1 MIKRFCAYYKPNL
14 KQFIFDMCCSLVVAL
29 CDLLLPVVSRSIID
43 DYIPDKNIKMIFIWL
58 GVLVAV
64 YTVKMAGT
72 YCVQYYGHMV
82 GVKMQYQMRNEVFAH
97 MQKLPFSYFD
107 DHKTGTI
114 MSRIINDLMDVSEL
128 AHHGPE
134 NLFLAAI
141 LLIGSFILMAKVNI
155 WLTLVIFLSMPPL
168 VIFAMKKRVKLGKSF
183 TKMREQVGEVNAALE
198 NSISGIRVSKAYDN
212 ADYELTHFKEN
223 NDKFVDA
230 RRGAYKAMA
239 EFSSGSDYIIDLLN
253 VIAIVSSG
261 FCAIKGYIT
270 PGDFALFM
278 MFANVFIS
286 PIKRLIGFI
295 EQLQSGMTGFER
307 FTEILDTEPEQDA
320 EGARDLKD
328 VQGDIV
334 FENVSFDYGNGQ
346 TVLDNINLHI
356 PAGRTAAF
364 VGPSGGGKT
373 TVCNLIPRFYELK
386 SGSIK
391 IDGNDIRE
399 LKRSSL
405 RDAIGMVSQD
415 VFLFT
420 GTVYDNILYG
430 KPTATREEVVEAA
443 KRANI
448 DEFIMSLPDGYD
460 TYVGERGVKLSGG
473 QKQRISI
480 ARVFLKNPP
489 LLILDEAT
497 SALDNATE
505 LQIQDAL
512 SKLAAG
518 RTTLIVAHRLTT
530 IRSADEIIVMD
541 DTGIK
546 ERGTH
551 KQLLELNGIYADLY
565 NSQFRVD

>member
-1 MIKRFCAYYKPNL
+1 
-14 KQFIFDMCCSLVVAL
+14 MCCALVVAL
-29 CDLLLPVVSRSIID
+29 CDLFLPVVSRSIID

-58 GVLVAV
+58 GVLIGV
-64 YTVKMAGT
+64 YTIKMIGA
-72 YCVQYYGHMV
+72 YCVQYYGHIV

-114 MSRIINDLMDVSEL
+114 MSRIINDLFDVSEL

-141 LLIGSFILMAKVNI
+141 LLVVSFILMAKVNI
-155 WLTLVIFLSMPPL
+155 WLTLIIFLSMPPL
-168 VIFAMKKRVKLGKSF
+168 VVFAMFKRVKLGKSF

-198 NSISGIRVSKAYDN
+198 NSISGIRVSKAFDN
-212 ADYELTHFKEN
+212 ADYELQHFKEN

-230 RRGAYKAMA
+230 RKHAYKTMA
-239 EFSSGSDYIIDLLN
+239 EFSSGSDYIIDLLG
-253 VIAIVSSG
+253 VIALVSSG
-261 FCAIKGYIT
+261 FCAIRGYIT

-278 MFANVFIS
+278 MFANVFIT

-307 FTEILDTEPEQDA
+307 FTEILDTKPEEDK
-320 EGARDLKD
+320 EGAEELKNITGRVEFD
-328 VQGDIV
+328 
-334 FENVSFDYGNGQ
+334 NVSFDYGNGKE
-346 TVLDNINLHI
+346 VLKDINIDI
-356 PAGRTAAF
+356 PAGKTVAF

-373 TVCNLIPRFYELK
+373 TVCNLIPRFYEIK
-386 SGSIK
+386 DGSIR
-391 IDGNDIRE
+391 IDGKDIRDI
-399 LKRSSL
+399 KRSSL
-405 RDAIGMVSQD
+405 RQSIGMVSQD

-420 GTVYDNILYG
+420 GTVYENILYG
-430 KPTATREEVVEAA
+430 KPDATREEVIEAA
-443 KRANI
+443 KRADI
-448 DEFIMSLPDGYD
+448 DGFIMTLPDGYD
-460 TYVGERGVKLSGG
+460 TFVGERGVKLSGG

-505 LQIQDAL
+505 IQIQNALREL
-512 SKLAAG
+512 SKG

-530 IRSADEIIVMD
+530 IRNADEIIVMD

-551 KQLLELNGIYADLY
+551 KELLAKNGIYAELY
-565 NSQFRVD
+565 NSQFRED

>member
-1 MIKRFCAYYKPNL
+1 MF
-14 KQFIFDMCCSLVVAL
+14 CSLVVAV
-29 CDLLLPVVSRSIID
+29 CDLFLPVVSRSIID
-43 DYIPDKNIKMIFIWL
+43 DYIPDKNIRMIFIWL
-58 GVLVAV
+58 GVLVGI
-64 YTVKMAGT
+64 YTVKMVAA

-82 GVKMQYQMRNEVFAH
+82 GVRMQYQMRNEVFSH

-134 NLFLAAI
+134 NLFISGI
-141 LLIGSFILMAKVNI
+141 LLIGSFVMMARVNI
-155 WLTLVIFLSMPPL
+155 WLTLIIFASMPAL
-168 VIFAMKKRVKLGKSF
+168 IAFAMWKRVKMSKAF
-183 TKMREQVGEVNAALE
+183 AEMREQVGEVNAALE
-198 NSISGIRVSKAYDN
+198 NSISGIRVSKAFN
-212 ADYELTHFKEN
+212 NSEYELDHFRKN
-223 NDKFVDA
+223 NDKFVEA
-230 RRGAYKAMA
+230 RRLSYKAMA

-270 PGDFALFM
+270 PGEFALFM
-278 MFANVFIS
+278 LFANVFIN
-286 PIKRLIGFI
+286 PIKKLIAFI

-307 FTEILDTEPEQDA
+307 FTAILDTEPEKDA
-320 EGARDLKD
+320 DGALTLQNVEGD
-328 VQGDIV
+328 VEFD
-334 FENVSFDYGNGQ
+334 NVSFDYGNGQ
-346 TVLDNINLHI
+346 TVLDGISLHI
-356 PAGRTAAF
+356 PAGKTVAF

-373 TVCNLIPRFYELK
+373 TVCNLIPRFYEIR

-391 IDGNDIRE
+391 VDGHDIRE
-399 LKRSSL
+399 LTRSSL
-405 RDAIGMVSQD
+405 RENIGIVSQD

-420 GTVYDNILYG
+420 GTVYENILYG
-430 KPTATREEVVEAA
+430 KPTATREEVIEAA

-448 DEFIMSLPDGYD
+448 DEFITSLPDGYD

-512 SKLAAG
+512 SKLSAG

-530 IRSADEIIVMD
+530 IRGADEIIVMD
-541 DTGIK
+541 DEGIK

-551 KQLLELNGIYADLY
+551 KELLSKNGIYAGLY
-565 NSQFRVD
+565 NSQFRAD

>member
-1 MIKRFCAYYKPNL
+1 MIKRFCSYYKPNM

-43 DYIPDKNIKMIFIWL
+43 DYVPDKNVRMIFIWL
-58 GVLVAV
+58 CVLVLV
-64 YTVKMAGT
+64 YTVKMVGA
-72 YCVQYYGHMV
+72 YCVQYYGHVV
-82 GVKMQYQMRNEVFAH
+82 GVKMQYQMRNEVFSH

-155 WLTLVIFLSMPPL
+155 WLTLIIFLSMPPL
-168 VIFAMKKRVKLGKSF
+168 VVFAMFKRVKLGKSF
-183 TKMREQVGEVNAALE
+183 EKMREQVGEVNAALE
-198 NSISGIRVSKAYDN
+198 NSISGIRVSKAFNN
-212 ADYELTHFKEN
+212 AEYELEHFKEN
-223 NDKFVDA
+223 NDKFVQA
-230 RRGAYKAMA
+230 RKAAYKSMA
-239 EFSSGSDYIIDLLN
+239 EFSSGSDYIIDLLG
-253 VIAIVSSG
+253 VIALVSSG
-261 FCAIKGYIT
+261 FCAVKGYIT

-286 PIKRLIGFI
+286 PVKRLIGFI
-295 EQLQSGMTGFER
+295 EQLQSGMTGFKR
-307 FTEILDTEPEQDA
+307 FTEIMDTKPEEDKADA
-320 EGARDLKD
+320 VELTNVSGRVEFD
-328 VQGDIV
+328 
-334 FENVSFDYGNGQ
+334 NVSFDYGNGKY
-346 TVLDNINLHI
+346 VLKDINIDI
-356 PAGRTAAF
+356 PAGKTVAF

-373 TVCNLIPRFYELK
+373 TVCNLIPRFYEINE
-386 SGSIK
+386 GGIR
-391 IDGNDIRE
+391 IDGVDIRE
-399 LKRSSL
+399 MTRSSL
-405 RDAIGMVSQD
+405 RQNIGIVSQD

-420 GTVYDNILYG
+420 GTVYENILYG
-430 KPTATREEVVEAA
+430 RPDASRDEVIEAA
-443 KRANI
+443 KRADI
-448 DEFIMSLPDGYD
+448 DGFITSLPNGYD

-497 SALDNATE
+497 SALDNTTE
-505 LQIQDAL
+505 IQIQKALAEL
-512 SKLAAG
+512 SKG

-530 IRSADEIIVMD
+530 IRNADEIIVMD

-551 KQLLELNGIYADLY
+551 KELILQNGIYAELY
-565 NSQFRVD
+565 NSQFREE

>member
-1 MIKRFCAYYKPNL
+1 MIRRFCRYYKPNL
-14 KQFIFDMCCSLVVAL
+14 KQFIFDMCCSLVVAV
-29 CDLLLPVVSRSIID
+29 CDLFLPVVSRSIID
-43 DYIPDKNIKMIFIWL
+43 EYIPDKNVKMVFIWL

-64 YTVKMAGT
+64 YTVKMIGA
-72 YCVQYYGHMV
+72 YCVQYYGHVV

-97 MQKLPFSYFD
+97 LQKLPFSYFD

-141 LLIGSFILMAKVNI
+141 LLVGSFILMANVNI
-155 WLTLVIFLSMPPL
+155 WLTLIIFLSMPFL
-168 VIFAMKKRVKLGKSF
+168 IWFAMYKRLKLAKSF
-183 TKMREQVGEVNAALE
+183 AVMREQVGEVNAALE
-198 NSISGIRVSKAYDN
+198 NSISGIRVSKAFDN
-212 ADYELTHFKEN
+212 AEYELRHFREN
-223 NDKFVDA
+223 NDRFVESRKA
-230 RRGAYKAMA
+230 AYKAMA
-239 EFSSGSDYIIDLLN
+239 EFSSGSDYIIDLLG
-253 VIAIVSSG
+253 VIALVSSG

-307 FTEILDTEPEQDA
+307 FTQILDTKPEEDA
-320 EGARDLKD
+320 AGAKEITNVKGD
-328 VQGDIV
+328 VEFD
-334 FENVSFDYGNGQ
+334 NVSFDYGNGKA
-346 TVLDNINLHI
+346 VLENISIKI
-356 PAGRTAAF
+356 PAGKTVAF

-373 TVCNLIPRFYELK
+373 TVCNLIPRFYEIK
-386 SGSIK
+386 EGSIK
-391 IDGNDIRE
+391 LDGVDIRE

-405 RDAIGMVSQD
+405 RGSIGMVSQD

-420 GTVYDNILYG
+420 GTVYENILYG
-430 KPTATREEVVEAA
+430 RPDATREEVIEAA

-448 DEFIMSLPDGYD
+448 DEFINTLPDGYE
-460 TYVGERGVKLSGG
+460 TFVGERGVKLSGG

-480 ARVFLKNPP
+480 ARVFLKDPP

-505 LQIQDAL
+505 IQIQKAL
-512 SKLAAG
+512 SELSKG

-530 IRSADEIIVMD
+530 IRNADEIIVMD

-551 KQLLELNGIYADLY
+551 KELLALNGIYADLY
-565 NSQFRVD
+565 NSQFRE

>member
-1 MIKRFCAYYKPNL
+1 MIRRFCRYYKPNL
-14 KQFIFDMCCSLVVAL
+14 KQFIFDMCCSLVVAV
-29 CDLLLPVVSRSIID
+29 CDLFLPVVSRSIID
-43 DYIPDKNIKMIFIWL
+43 EYIPDKNVKMVFIWL

-64 YTVKMAGT
+64 YTVKMIGA
-72 YCVQYYGHMV
+72 YCVQYYGHVV

-97 MQKLPFSYFD
+97 LQKLPFSYFD

-141 LLIGSFILMAKVNI
+141 LLVGSFILMANVNI
-155 WLTLVIFLSMPPL
+155 RLTLVIFLSMPFL
-168 VIFAMKKRVKLGKSF
+168 IWFAMYKRLKLAKSF
-183 TKMREQVGEVNAALE
+183 AVMREQVGEVNAALE
-198 NSISGIRVSKAYDN
+198 NSISGIRVSKAFDN
-212 ADYELTHFKEN
+212 AEYELRHFREN
-223 NDKFVDA
+223 NDRFVESRKA
-230 RRGAYKAMA
+230 AYKAMA
-239 EFSSGSDYIIDLLN
+239 EFSSGSDYIIDLLG
-253 VIAIVSSG
+253 VIALVSSG

-307 FTEILDTEPEQDA
+307 FTQILDTKPEEDA
-320 EGARDLKD
+320 AGAKEITNVKGD
-328 VQGDIV
+328 VEFD
-334 FENVSFDYGNGQ
+334 NVSFDYGNGKA
-346 TVLDNINLHI
+346 VLENISIKI
-356 PAGRTAAF
+356 PAGKTVAF

-373 TVCNLIPRFYELK
+373 TVCNLIPRFYEIK
-386 SGSIK
+386 EGSIK
-391 IDGNDIRE
+391 LDGVDIRE

-405 RDAIGMVSQD
+405 RGSIGMVSQD
-415 VFLFT
+415 VVLFT
-420 GTVYDNILYG
+420 GTVYENILYG
-430 KPTATREEVVEAA
+430 RPDATREEVIEAA

-448 DEFIMSLPDGYD
+448 DEFINTLPDGYE
-460 TYVGERGVKLSGG
+460 TFVGERGVKLSGG

-480 ARVFLKNPP
+480 ARVFLKDPP

-505 LQIQDAL
+505 IQIQKAL
-512 SKLAAG
+512 SDLSKG

-530 IRSADEIIVMD
+530 IRNADEIIVMD

-551 KQLLELNGIYADLY
+551 KDLLALNGIYADLY
-565 NSQFRVD
+565 NSQFRE

>member
-1 MIKRFCAYYKPNL
+1 MIRRFCRYYKPNL
-14 KQFIFDMCCSLVVAL
+14 KQFIFDMCCSLVVAV
-29 CDLLLPVVSRSIID
+29 CDLFLPVVSRSIID
-43 DYIPDKNIKMIFIWL
+43 EYIPDKNVRMVFIWL

-64 YTVKMAGT
+64 YTVKMIGA
-72 YCVQYYGHMV
+72 YCVQYYGHVV

-97 MQKLPFSYFD
+97 LQKLPFSYFD

-141 LLIGSFILMAKVNI
+141 LLVGSFILMANVNI
-155 WLTLVIFLSMPPL
+155 WLTLVIFLSMPFL
-168 VIFAMKKRVKLGKSF
+168 IWFAMYKRLKLAKSF
-183 TKMREQVGEVNAALE
+183 AVMREQVGEVNAALE
-198 NSISGIRVSKAYDN
+198 NSISGIRVSKAFDN
-212 ADYELTHFKEN
+212 AEYELRHFREN
-223 NDKFVDA
+223 NDRFVESRKA
-230 RRGAYKAMA
+230 AYKAMA
-239 EFSSGSDYIIDLLN
+239 EFSSGSDYIIDLLG
-253 VIAIVSSG
+253 VIALVSSG

-307 FTEILDTEPEQDA
+307 FTQILDTKPEEDA
-320 EGARDLKD
+320 AGAKEITNVKGD
-328 VQGDIV
+328 VEFD
-334 FENVSFDYGNGQ
+334 NVSFDYGNGKA
-346 TVLDNINLHI
+346 VLENISIKI
-356 PAGRTAAF
+356 PAGKTVAF

-373 TVCNLIPRFYELK
+373 TVCNLIPRFYEIK
-386 SGSIK
+386 EGSIK
-391 IDGNDIRE
+391 LDGVDIRE

-405 RDAIGMVSQD
+405 RGSIGMVSQD

-430 KPTATREEVVEAA
+430 RPDATREEVIEAA

-448 DEFIMSLPDGYD
+448 DEFINTLPDGYE
-460 TYVGERGVKLSGG
+460 TFVGERGVTLSGG

-480 ARVFLKNPP
+480 ARVFLKDPP

-505 LQIQDAL
+505 IQIQKAL
-512 SKLAAG
+512 SDLSKG

-530 IRSADEIIVMD
+530 IRNADEIIVMD

-551 KQLLELNGIYADLY
+551 KDLLALNGIYADLY
-565 NSQFRVD
+565 NSQFRE

>member
-1 MIKRFCAYYKPNL
+1 MIKRFCRYYKPNL
-14 KQFIFDMCCSLVVAL
+14 KQFIFDMCCSLVVAV
-29 CDLLLPVVSRSIID
+29 CDLFLPVVSRSIID
-43 DYIPDKNIKMIFIWL
+43 EYIPDKNVRMVFIWL

-64 YTVKMAGT
+64 YTVKMIGA
-72 YCVQYYGHMV
+72 YCVQYYGHVV

-97 MQKLPFSYFD
+97 LQKLPFSYFD

-141 LLIGSFILMAKVNI
+141 LLVGSFILMANVNI
-155 WLTLVIFLSMPPL
+155 WLTLVIFLSMPFL
-168 VIFAMKKRVKLGKSF
+168 IWFAMYKRLKLAKSF
-183 TKMREQVGEVNAALE
+183 AVMREQVGEVNAALE
-198 NSISGIRVSKAYDN
+198 NSISGIRVSKAFDN
-212 ADYELTHFKEN
+212 AEYELRHFREN
-223 NDKFVDA
+223 NDRFVESRKA
-230 RRGAYKAMA
+230 AYKAMA
-239 EFSSGSDYIIDLLN
+239 EFSSGSDYIIDLLG
-253 VIAIVSSG
+253 VIALVSSG

-307 FTEILDTEPEQDA
+307 FTQILDTKPEEDA
-320 EGARDLKD
+320 AGAKEITNVKGD
-328 VQGDIV
+328 VEFD
-334 FENVSFDYGNGQ
+334 NVSFDYGNGKA
-346 TVLDNINLHI
+346 VLENISIKI
-356 PAGRTAAF
+356 PAGKTVAF

-373 TVCNLIPRFYELK
+373 TVCNLIPRFYEIK
-386 SGSIK
+386 EGSIK
-391 IDGNDIRE
+391 LDGVDIRE

-405 RDAIGMVSQD
+405 RSSIGMVSQD

-430 KPTATREEVVEAA
+430 RPDATREEVIEAA

-448 DEFIMSLPDGYD
+448 DEFINTLPDGYE
-460 TYVGERGVKLSGG
+460 TFVGERGVKLSGG

-480 ARVFLKNPP
+480 ARVFLKDPP

-505 LQIQDAL
+505 IQIQKAL
-512 SKLAAG
+512 SDLSKG

-530 IRSADEIIVMD
+530 IRNADEIIVMD

-551 KQLLELNGIYADLY
+551 KDLLALNGIYADLY
-565 NSQFRVD
+565 NSQFRE

>member
-1 MIKRFCAYYKPNL
+1 MIKRFCRYYKPNL
-14 KQFIFDMCCSLVVAL
+14 KQFIFDMCCSLVVAV
-29 CDLLLPVVSRSIID
+29 CDLFLPVVSRSIID
-43 DYIPDKNIKMIFIWL
+43 EYIPDKNVKMVFIWL

-64 YTVKMAGT
+64 YTVKMIGA
-72 YCVQYYGHMV
+72 YCVQYYGHVV

-97 MQKLPFSYFD
+97 LQKLPFSYFD

-141 LLIGSFILMAKVNI
+141 LLVGSFILMANVNI
-155 WLTLVIFLSMPPL
+155 WLTLIIFLSMPFL
-168 VIFAMKKRVKLGKSF
+168 IWFAMYKRLKLAKSF
-183 TKMREQVGEVNAALE
+183 AVMREQVGEVNAALE
-198 NSISGIRVSKAYDN
+198 NSISGIRVSKAFDN
-212 ADYELTHFKEN
+212 AEYELRHFREN
-223 NDKFVDA
+223 NDRFVESRKA
-230 RRGAYKAMA
+230 AYKAMA
-239 EFSSGSDYIIDLLN
+239 EFSSGSDYIIDLLG
-253 VIAIVSSG
+253 VIALVSSG

-307 FTEILDTEPEQDA
+307 FTQILDTKPEEDA
-320 EGARDLKD
+320 AGAKEITNVKGD
-328 VQGDIV
+328 VEFD
-334 FENVSFDYGNGQ
+334 NVSFDYGNGKA
-346 TVLDNINLHI
+346 VLENISIKI
-356 PAGRTAAF
+356 PAGKTVAF

-373 TVCNLIPRFYELK
+373 TVCNLIPRFYEIK
-386 SGSIK
+386 EGSIK
-391 IDGNDIRE
+391 LDGVDIRE

-405 RDAIGMVSQD
+405 RGSIGMVSQD

-420 GTVYDNILYG
+420 GTVYENILYG
-430 KPTATREEVVEAA
+430 RPDATREEVIEAA

-448 DEFIMSLPDGYD
+448 DEFINTLPDGYE
-460 TYVGERGVKLSGG
+460 TFVGERGVKLSGG

-480 ARVFLKNPP
+480 ARVFLKDPP

-505 LQIQDAL
+505 IQIQKAL
-512 SKLAAG
+512 SELSKG

-530 IRSADEIIVMD
+530 IRNADEIIVMD

-551 KQLLELNGIYADLY
+551 KELLALNGIYADLY
-565 NSQFRVD
+565 NSQFRE

>member
-1 MIKRFCAYYKPNL
+1 
-14 KQFIFDMCCSLVVAL
+14 MCCALVVAL
-29 CDLLLPVVSRSIID
+29 CDLLLPVVSRNIID
-43 DYIPDKNIKMIFIWL
+43 EYIPDKNIKIVFIWL
-58 GVLVAV
+58 GVLIAV
-64 YTVKMAGT
+64 YTVKMIGA
-72 YCVQYYGHMV
+72 YCVQYYGHIV

-114 MSRIINDLMDVSEL
+114 MSRIINDLMEVSEL

-141 LLIGSFILMAKVNI
+141 LLVGSFILMAKVNI
-155 WLTLVIFLSMPPL
+155 WLTLVIFLSMPGL
-168 VIFAMKKRVKLGKSF
+168 VFFAMKKRVKLGKSF
-183 TKMREQVGEVNAALE
+183 AKMREQVGEVNAALE
-198 NSISGIRVSKAYDN
+198 NSISGIRVSKAFDN
-212 ADYELTHFKEN
+212 AEYELKHFKEN

-230 RRGAYKAMA
+230 RKSAYKAMA
-239 EFSSGSDYIIDLLN
+239 EFSSGSDYIIDLLS
-253 VIAIVSSG
+253 VIALVSSG
-261 FCAIKGYIT
+261 YCAVRNYIT

-307 FTEILDTEPEQDA
+307 FVEILDTKPEEDK
-320 EGARDLKD
+320 EGAAELKD
-328 VQGDIV
+328 VSGRVEFD
-334 FENVSFDYGNGQ
+334 NVSFDYGNGKD
-346 TVLDNINLHI
+346 VLKNMDLVI
-356 PAGRTAAF
+356 PAGRTVAF

-373 TVCNLIPRFYELK
+373 TICNLIPRFYEITE
-386 SGSIK
+386 GSIR
-391 IDGNDIRE
+391 IDGVDIRDIT
-399 LKRSSL
+399 RSSL
-405 RDAIGMVSQD
+405 RQNIGMVSQD

-430 KPTATREEVVEAA
+430 RPDATREEVIEAA
-443 KRANI
+443 KRADI
-448 DEFIMSLPDGYD
+448 DEFITSLPDGYD

-505 LQIQDAL
+505 IQIQKAL
-512 SKLAAG
+512 TELARG
-518 RTTLIVAHRLTT
+518 RTAIIVAHRLTT
-530 IRSADEIIVMD
+530 IRHADEIIVMD
-541 DTGIK
+541 EHGIK

-551 KQLLELNGIYADLY
+551 KELLAQNGIYAGLY
-565 NSQFRVD
+565 NSQFRDD

>member
-1 MIKRFCAYYKPNL
+1 MIKRFCRYYKPNL
-14 KQFIFDMCCSLVVAL
+14 KTFIFDMFCSLLVAV
-29 CDLLLPVVSRSIID
+29 CDLFLPVVSRSIID
-43 DYIPDKNIKMIFIWL
+43 DYIPAANIKAVFIWL

-64 YTVKMAGT
+64 YTIKMISA

-82 GVKMQYQMRNEVFAH
+82 GVRMQYQMRNEVFAH

-141 LLIGSFILMAKVNI
+141 LLIGSFILMAGVNI
-155 WLTLVIFLSMPPL
+155 WLTLIIFLSMPPL
-168 VIFAMKKRVKLGKSF
+168 VIFAMFKRVKLAKSF
-183 TKMREQVGEVNAALE
+183 TKMREQVGEINASLE
-198 NSISGIRVSKAYDN
+198 NSISGIRVSKAFDN
-212 ADYELTHFKEN
+212 AGYELDHFKEN

-307 FTEILDTEPEQDA
+307 FTQILDTEPEKDA
-320 EGARDLKD
+320 EGAKELKD
-328 VQGDIV
+328 VHGDIV
-334 FENVSFDYGNGQ
+334 FENVSFDYGNDK
-346 TVLDNINLHI
+346 TVLSNIDLHI
-356 PAGRTAAF
+356 PAGKTAAF

-373 TVCNLIPRFYELK
+373 TICNLIPRFYDIKE
-386 SGSIK
+386 GSIK
-391 IDGNDIRE
+391 LDGYDIRQ
-399 LKRSSL
+399 LTRSSL
-405 RDAIGMVSQD
+405 RNSIGMVSQD

-430 KPTATREEVVEAA
+430 KPTATREEVIEAA

-448 DEFIMSLPDGYD
+448 DEFIMSLPDGYE

-512 SKLAAG
+512 AKLAAG
-518 RTTLIVAHRLTT
+518 RTTIIVAHRLTT
-530 IRSADEIIVMD
+530 IRNADEIIVMD

-551 KQLLELNGIYADLY
+551 KELLSQNGIYAELY
-565 NSQFRVD
+565 NSQFRAE

>member
-1 MIKRFCAYYKPNL
+1 M
-14 KQFIFDMCCSLVVAL
+14 KQFIFDMCCALVVAL
-29 CDLLLPVVSRSIID
+29 CDLFLPVVSKSIID
-43 DYIPDKNIKMIFIWL
+43 NYIPDKNIKMIFIWL

-64 YTVKMAGT
+64 YTVKMIGA
-72 YCVQYYGHMV
+72 YCVQYYGHIV

-114 MSRIINDLMDVSEL
+114 MSRIINDLFDVSEL

-134 NLFLAAI
+134 NLFLATI
-141 LLIGSFILMAKVNI
+141 LLIVSFILMARVNI
-155 WLTLVIFLSMPPL
+155 WLTLIIFLSMPPL
-168 VIFAMKKRVKLGKSF
+168 VIFAMLKRVKLAKSF
-183 TKMREQVGEVNAALE
+183 TKMREEVGEVNAALE
-198 NSISGIRVSKAYDN
+198 NSISGIRVSKAFDN
-212 ADYELTHFKEN
+212 ADYELEHFRTN
-223 NDKFVDA
+223 NDKFVAA
-230 RRGAYKAMA
+230 RKTAYKTMA
-239 EFSSGSDYIIDLLN
+239 EFSSGSDYIIDLLS
-253 VIAIVSSG
+253 VIALVSSG
-261 FCAIKGYIT
+261 YCAIKNYIT

-307 FTEILDTEPEQDA
+307 FAEILDTKPEEDGEDA
-320 EGARDLKD
+320 EELSNVSGRVEFD
-328 VQGDIV
+328 
-334 FENVSFDYGNGQ
+334 NVSFDYGNGKD
-346 TVLDNINLHI
+346 VLSGLNIDI
-356 PAGRTAAF
+356 PAGKTVAF

-373 TVCNLIPRFYELK
+373 TVCNLIPRFYEIK
-386 SGSIK
+386 EGSIR
-391 IDGNDIRE
+391 IDGKDIRK

-405 RDAIGMVSQD
+405 RQSIGMVSQD

-420 GTVYDNILYG
+420 GTVYENILYG
-430 KPTATREEVVEAA
+430 KPDASREEVIEAA
-443 KRANI
+443 KRADI
-448 DEFIMSLPDGYD
+448 DEFITSLPDGYD
-460 TYVGERGVKLSGG
+460 TFVGERGVKLSGG

-505 LQIQDAL
+505 IQIQNALREL
-512 SKLAAG
+512 SKG

-530 IRSADEIIVMD
+530 IRNADEIIVMD

-551 KQLLELNGIYADLY
+551 KELLEQNGIYAGLY
-565 NSQFRVD
+565 NSQFRED

>member
-1 MIKRFCAYYKPNL
+1 MIKRFCSYYKPNL
-14 KQFIFDMCCSLVVAL
+14 KMFIFDMFCALAVAV
-29 CDLLLPVVSRSIID
+29 CDLFLPVVSRSIID
-43 DYIPDKNIKMIFIWL
+43 DYIPDKNLKSIFIWL
-58 GVLVAV
+58 GVLIAI
-64 YTVKMAGT
+64 YTVKMIGA

-107 DHKTGTI
+107 DNKTGTI

-134 NLFLAAI
+134 NLFLATI
-141 LLIGSFILMAKVNI
+141 LLIGSFILMAQVNI
-155 WLTLVIFLSMPPL
+155 WLTLIIFLSMPPL
-168 VIFAMKKRVKLGKSF
+168 VVFAMFKRVKLGKSF

-212 ADYELTHFKEN
+212 ADYELQHFKEN
-223 NDKFVDA
+223 NDRFVDA

-239 EFSSGSDYIIDLLN
+239 EFSSGSDYIIDLLS
-253 VIAIVSSG
+253 VIALISSG
-261 FCAIKGYIT
+261 YFAIRGYIS

-278 MFANVFIS
+278 MFSNVFIS

-295 EQLQSGMTGFER
+295 EQLQSGITGFER
-307 FTEILDTEPEQDA
+307 FTHILDTEPERDRK
-320 EGARDLKD
+320 GAIELKD
-328 VQGDIV
+328 VKGELE
-334 FENVSFDYGNGQ
+334 FSNVSFDYGNGQ
-346 TVLDNINLHI
+346 TVLHDISLKI
-356 PAGRTAAF
+356 PAGKTVAF

-373 TVCNLIPRFYELK
+373 TVCNLIPRFYEIK
-386 SGSIK
+386 EGSIK
-391 IDGNDIRE
+391 LDGHDIRD
-399 LKRSSL
+399 LTRSSL
-405 RDAIGMVSQD
+405 RNSIGMVSQD

-420 GTVYDNILYG
+420 GTVYENILYG
-430 KPTATREEVVEAA
+430 RPDATREEVVEAA

-448 DEFIMSLPDGYD
+448 DEFISGLPNGYD

-530 IRSADEIIVMD
+530 IRGADEIIVMD

-551 KQLLELNGIYADLY
+551 KQLLELNGIYANLY
-565 NSQFRVD
+565 NSQFRAD

>member
-1 MIKRFCAYYKPNL
+1 MF
-14 KQFIFDMCCSLVVAL
+14 CSLVVAV
-29 CDLLLPVVSRSIID
+29 CDLFLPVVSRSIID
-43 DYIPDKNIKMIFIWL
+43 DYIPDKNIRMIFIWL
-58 GVLVAV
+58 GALVGI
-64 YTVKMAGT
+64 YTVKMVAA

-82 GVKMQYQMRNEVFAH
+82 GVRMQYQMRNEVFSH

-134 NLFLAAI
+134 NLFISGI
-141 LLIGSFILMAKVNI
+141 LLIGSFIMMARVNI
-155 WLTLVIFLSMPPL
+155 WLTLIIFASMPAL
-168 VIFAMKKRVKLGKSF
+168 IAFAMWKRVKMSKAF
-183 TKMREQVGEVNAALE
+183 AEMREQVGEVNATLE
-198 NSISGIRVSKAYDN
+198 NSISGIRVSKAFN
-212 ADYELTHFKEN
+212 NSEYELDHFRKN
-223 NDKFVDA
+223 NDKFVEA
-230 RRGAYKAMA
+230 RRLSYKAMA

-270 PGDFALFM
+270 PGEFALFM
-278 MFANVFIS
+278 LFANVFIN
-286 PIKRLIGFI
+286 PIKKLIAFI

-307 FTEILDTEPEQDA
+307 FTAILDTEPEKDA
-320 EGARDLKD
+320 EGALTLQNVKGD
-328 VQGDIV
+328 VEFDD
-334 FENVSFDYGNGQ
+334 VSFDYGNGQ
-346 TVLDNINLHI
+346 TVLDGISLHI
-356 PAGRTAAF
+356 PAGKTVAF

-373 TVCNLIPRFYELK
+373 TVCNLIPRFYEIR

-391 IDGNDIRE
+391 VDGHDIRE
-399 LKRSSL
+399 LTRSSL
-405 RDAIGMVSQD
+405 RENIGMVSQD

-420 GTVYDNILYG
+420 GTVYENILYG
-430 KPTATREEVVEAA
+430 KPTATREEVIEAA

-448 DEFIMSLPDGYD
+448 DEFITSLPDGYD

-512 SKLAAG
+512 SKLSAG

-530 IRSADEIIVMD
+530 IRGADEIIVMD
-541 DTGIK
+541 DEGIK

-551 KQLLELNGIYADLY
+551 KELLSKNGIYAGLY
-565 NSQFRVD
+565 NSQFRAD

>member
-1 MIKRFCAYYKPNL
+1 MIKRFCRYYKPNL
-14 KQFIFDMCCSLVVAL
+14 KQFIFDMCCSLVVAV
-29 CDLLLPVVSRSIID
+29 CDLFLPVVSRSIID
-43 DYIPDKNIKMIFIWL
+43 EYIPDKNVRMVFIWL

-64 YTVKMAGT
+64 YTVKMIGA
-72 YCVQYYGHMV
+72 YCVQYYGHVV

-97 MQKLPFSYFD
+97 LQKLPFSYFD

-141 LLIGSFILMAKVNI
+141 LLVGSFILMANVNI
-155 WLTLVIFLSMPPL
+155 WLTLVIFLSMPFL
-168 VIFAMKKRVKLGKSF
+168 IWFAMYKRLKLAKSF
-183 TKMREQVGEVNAALE
+183 AVMREQVGEVNAALE
-198 NSISGIRVSKAYDN
+198 NSISGIRVSKAFDN
-212 ADYELTHFKEN
+212 AEYELRHFREN
-223 NDKFVDA
+223 NDRFVESRKA
-230 RRGAYKAMA
+230 AYKAMA
-239 EFSSGSDYIIDLLN
+239 EFSSGSDYIIDLLS
-253 VIAIVSSG
+253 VIALVSSG

-307 FTEILDTEPEQDA
+307 FTQILDTKPEEDA
-320 EGARDLKD
+320 AGAKEITNVKGD
-328 VQGDIV
+328 VEFD
-334 FENVSFDYGNGQ
+334 NVSFDYGNGKA
-346 TVLDNINLHI
+346 VLENISIKI
-356 PAGRTAAF
+356 PAGKTVAF

-373 TVCNLIPRFYELK
+373 TVCNLIPRFYEIK
-386 SGSIK
+386 EGSIK
-391 IDGNDIRE
+391 LDGVDIRE

-405 RDAIGMVSQD
+405 RGSIGMVSQD

-430 KPTATREEVVEAA
+430 RPDATREEVIEAA

-448 DEFIMSLPDGYD
+448 DEFINTLPDGYE
-460 TYVGERGVKLSGG
+460 TFVGERGVKLSGG

-480 ARVFLKNPP
+480 ARVFLKDPP

-505 LQIQDAL
+505 IQIQKAL
-512 SKLAAG
+512 SDLSKG

-530 IRSADEIIVMD
+530 IRNADEIIVMD

-551 KQLLELNGIYADLY
+551 KDLLALNGIYADLY
-565 NSQFRVD
+565 NSQFRE

>member
-1 MIKRFCAYYKPNL
+1 MF
-14 KQFIFDMCCSLVVAL
+14 CSLVVAV
-29 CDLLLPVVSRSIID
+29 CDLFLPVVSRSIID
-43 DYIPDKNIKMIFIWL
+43 DYIPDKNIRMIFIWL
-58 GVLVAV
+58 GVLVGI
-64 YTVKMAGT
+64 YTVKMVAA

-82 GVKMQYQMRNEVFAH
+82 GVRMQYQMRNEVFSH

-134 NLFLAAI
+134 NLFISGI
-141 LLIGSFILMAKVNI
+141 LLIGSFVMMARVNI
-155 WLTLVIFLSMPPL
+155 WLTLIIFASMPAL
-168 VIFAMKKRVKLGKSF
+168 IAFAMWKRVKMSKAF
-183 TKMREQVGEVNAALE
+183 AEMREQVGEVNATLE
-198 NSISGIRVSKAYDN
+198 NSISGIRVSKAFN
-212 ADYELTHFKEN
+212 NSEYELDHFRKN
-223 NDKFVDA
+223 NDKFVEA
-230 RRGAYKAMA
+230 RRLSYKAMA

-270 PGDFALFM
+270 PGEFALFM
-278 MFANVFIS
+278 LFANVFIN
-286 PIKRLIGFI
+286 PIKKLIAFI

-307 FTEILDTEPEQDA
+307 FTAILDTEPEKDADGALTLQNA
-320 EGARDLKD
+320 EGD
-328 VQGDIV
+328 VEFD
-334 FENVSFDYGNGQ
+334 NVSFDYGNGQ
-346 TVLDNINLHI
+346 TVLDGISLHI
-356 PAGRTAAF
+356 PAGKTVAF

-373 TVCNLIPRFYELK
+373 TVCNLIPRFYEIR

-391 IDGNDIRE
+391 VDGHDIRE
-399 LKRSSL
+399 LTRSSL
-405 RDAIGMVSQD
+405 RENIGMVSQD

-420 GTVYDNILYG
+420 GTVYENILYG
-430 KPTATREEVVEAA
+430 KPTATREEVIEAA

-448 DEFIMSLPDGYD
+448 DEFITSLPDGYD

-512 SKLAAG
+512 SKLSAG

-530 IRSADEIIVMD
+530 IRGADEIIVMD
-541 DTGIK
+541 DEGIK

-551 KQLLELNGIYADLY
+551 KELLSKNGIYAGLY
-565 NSQFRVD
+565 NSQFRAD

>member
-1 MIKRFCAYYKPNL
+1 MF
-14 KQFIFDMCCSLVVAL
+14 CSLVVAV
-29 CDLLLPVVSRSIID
+29 CDLFLPVVSRSIID
-43 DYIPDKNIKMIFIWL
+43 DYIPDKNIRMIFIWL
-58 GVLVAV
+58 GALVGI
-64 YTVKMAGT
+64 YTVKMVAA

-82 GVKMQYQMRNEVFAH
+82 GVRMQYQMRNEVFSH

-134 NLFLAAI
+134 NLFISGI
-141 LLIGSFILMAKVNI
+141 LLIGSFIMMARVNI
-155 WLTLVIFLSMPPL
+155 WLTLIIFASMPAL
-168 VIFAMKKRVKLGKSF
+168 IAFAMWKRVKMSKAF
-183 TKMREQVGEVNAALE
+183 AEMREQVGEVNATLE
-198 NSISGIRVSKAYDN
+198 NSISGIRVSKAFN
-212 ADYELTHFKEN
+212 NSEYELDHFRKN
-223 NDKFVDA
+223 NDKFVEA
-230 RRGAYKAMA
+230 RRLSYKAMA

-270 PGDFALFM
+270 PGEFALFM
-278 MFANVFIS
+278 LFANVFIN
-286 PIKRLIGFI
+286 PIKKLIAFI

-307 FTEILDTEPEQDA
+307 FTAILDTEPEKDA
-320 EGARDLKD
+320 DGALTLQNVKGD
-328 VQGDIV
+328 VEFD
-334 FENVSFDYGNGQ
+334 NVSFDYGNGQ
-346 TVLDNINLHI
+346 TVLDGISLHI
-356 PAGRTAAF
+356 PAGKTVAF

-373 TVCNLIPRFYELK
+373 TVCNLIPRFYEIR

-391 IDGNDIRE
+391 VDGHDIRE
-399 LKRSSL
+399 LTRSSL
-405 RDAIGMVSQD
+405 RENIGMVSQD

-420 GTVYDNILYG
+420 GTVYENILYG
-430 KPTATREEVVEAA
+430 KPTATREEVIEAA

-448 DEFIMSLPDGYD
+448 DEFITSLPDGYD

-512 SKLAAG
+512 SKLSAG

-530 IRSADEIIVMD
+530 IRGADEIIVMD
-541 DTGIK
+541 DEGIK

-551 KQLLELNGIYADLY
+551 KELLSKNGIYADLY
-565 NSQFRVD
+565 NSQFRAD

>member
-1 MIKRFCAYYKPNL
+1 MIKRFCSYYKPNL
-14 KQFIFDMCCSLVVAL
+14 KQFIFDMCCALVVAL
-29 CDLLLPVVSRSIID
+29 CDLFLPVVSRSIID

-64 YTVKMAGT
+64 YTVKMIGA
-72 YCVQYYGHMV
+72 YCVQYYGHIV

-114 MSRIINDLMDVSEL
+114 MSRIINDLFDVSEL

-141 LLIGSFILMAKVNI
+141 LLIVSFILMARVNI
-155 WLTLVIFLSMPPL
+155 WLTLIIFLSMPPL
-168 VIFAMKKRVKLGKSF
+168 IVFAMLKRVKLGKSF
-183 TKMREQVGEVNAALE
+183 KKMREGVGEVNAALE
-198 NSISGIRVSKAYDN
+198 NSISGIRVSKAFDN
-212 ADYELTHFKEN
+212 ANYELEHFREN
-223 NDKFVDA
+223 NDRFVAA
-230 RRGAYKAMA
+230 RKTAYKTMA
-239 EFSSGSDYIIDLLN
+239 EFSSGSDYIIDHLS
-253 VIAIVSSG
+253 VIALVSSG
-261 FCAIKGYIT
+261 YCAIRNYIT

-278 MFANVFIS
+278 MFANVFIT

-307 FTEILDTEPEQDA
+307 FAEILDTKPEEDSEDA
-320 EGARDLKD
+320 IELTD
-328 VQGDIV
+328 VSGRVEFD
-334 FENVSFDYGNGQ
+334 NVSFDYGNGK
-346 TVLDNINLHI
+346 TVLKDMNIDI
-356 PAGRTAAF
+356 PAGKTVAF

-373 TVCNLIPRFYELK
+373 TVCNLIPRFYELNG
-386 SGSIK
+386 GSIR
-391 IDGNDIRE
+391 IDGIDIRKI
-399 LKRSSL
+399 KRSSL
-405 RDAIGMVSQD
+405 RQRIGMVSQD

-420 GTVYDNILYG
+420 GTVYENILYG
-430 KPTATREEVVEAA
+430 KPDASREEVIEAA
-443 KRANI
+443 KRADI
-448 DEFIMSLPDGYD
+448 DEFITSLPDGYD
-460 TYVGERGVKLSGG
+460 TFVGERGVKLSGG

-505 LQIQDAL
+505 IQIQNALREL
-512 SKLAAG
+512 SKG

-530 IRSADEIIVMD
+530 IRNADEIIVMD

-551 KQLLELNGIYADLY
+551 KELLAQNGIYAGLY
-565 NSQFRVD
+565 NSQFRED

>member
-1 MIKRFCAYYKPNL
+1 MF
-14 KQFIFDMCCSLVVAL
+14 CSLVVAV
-29 CDLLLPVVSRSIID
+29 CDLFLPVVSRSIID
-43 DYIPDKNIKMIFIWL
+43 DYIPDKNIRMIFIWL
-58 GVLVAV
+58 GVLVGI
-64 YTVKMAGT
+64 YTVKMVAA

-82 GVKMQYQMRNEVFAH
+82 GVRMQYQMRNEVFSH

-134 NLFLAAI
+134 NLFISGI
-141 LLIGSFILMAKVNI
+141 LLIGSFVMMARVNI
-155 WLTLVIFLSMPPL
+155 WLTLIIFASMPAL
-168 VIFAMKKRVKLGKSF
+168 IAFAMWKRVKMSKAF
-183 TKMREQVGEVNAALE
+183 AEMREQVGEVNATLE
-198 NSISGIRVSKAYDN
+198 NSISGIRVSKAFN
-212 ADYELTHFKEN
+212 NSEYELDHFRKN
-223 NDKFVDA
+223 NDKFVEA
-230 RRGAYKAMA
+230 RRLSYKAMA

-270 PGDFALFM
+270 PGEFALFM
-278 MFANVFIS
+278 LFANVFIN
-286 PIKRLIGFI
+286 PIKKLIAFI

-307 FTEILDTEPEQDA
+307 FTAILDTEPEKDA
-320 EGARDLKD
+320 EGALTLQNVEGD
-328 VQGDIV
+328 VEFD
-334 FENVSFDYGNGQ
+334 NVSFDYGNGQ
-346 TVLDNINLHI
+346 TVLDGISLHI
-356 PAGRTAAF
+356 PAGKTVAF

-373 TVCNLIPRFYELK
+373 TVCNLIPRFYEIR

-391 IDGNDIRE
+391 VDGHDIRE
-399 LKRSSL
+399 LTRSSL
-405 RDAIGMVSQD
+405 RENIGMVSQD

-420 GTVYDNILYG
+420 GTVYENILYG
-430 KPTATREEVVEAA
+430 KPTATREEVIEAA

-448 DEFIMSLPDGYD
+448 DEFITSLPDGYD

-512 SKLAAG
+512 SKLSAG

-530 IRSADEIIVMD
+530 IRGADEIIVMD
-541 DTGIK
+541 DEGIK

-551 KQLLELNGIYADLY
+551 KELLSKNGIYAGLY
-565 NSQFRVD
+565 NSQFRAD

>member
-1 MIKRFCAYYKPNL
+1 MF
-14 KQFIFDMCCSLVVAL
+14 CSLVVAV
-29 CDLLLPVVSRSIID
+29 CDLFLPVVSRSIID
-43 DYIPDKNIKMIFIWL
+43 DYIPDKNIRMIFIWL
-58 GVLVAV
+58 GVLVGI
-64 YTVKMAGT
+64 YTVKMVAA

-82 GVKMQYQMRNEVFAH
+82 GVRMQYQMRNEVFSH

-134 NLFLAAI
+134 NLFISGI
-141 LLIGSFILMAKVNI
+141 LLIGSFIMMARVNI
-155 WLTLVIFLSMPPL
+155 WLTLIIFASMPAL
-168 VIFAMKKRVKLGKSF
+168 IAFAMWKRVKMSKAF
-183 TKMREQVGEVNAALE
+183 AEMREQVGEVNATLE
-198 NSISGIRVSKAYDN
+198 NSISGIRVSKAFN
-212 ADYELTHFKEN
+212 NSAYELDHFRKN
-223 NDKFVDA
+223 NDKFVEA
-230 RRGAYKAMA
+230 RRLSYKAMA

-270 PGDFALFM
+270 PGEFALFM
-278 MFANVFIS
+278 LFANVFIN
-286 PIKRLIGFI
+286 PIKKLIAFI

-307 FTEILDTEPEQDA
+307 FTAILDTEPEKDA
-320 EGARDLKD
+320 DGALTLQNVKGD
-328 VQGDIV
+328 VEFD
-334 FENVSFDYGNGQ
+334 NVNFDYGNGQ
-346 TVLDNINLHI
+346 TVLDGISLHI
-356 PAGRTAAF
+356 PAGKTVAF

-373 TVCNLIPRFYELK
+373 TVCNLIPRFYEIR

-391 IDGNDIRE
+391 VDGHDIRE
-399 LKRSSL
+399 LTRSSL
-405 RDAIGMVSQD
+405 RENIGMVSQD

-420 GTVYDNILYG
+420 GTVYENILYG
-430 KPTATREEVVEAA
+430 KPTATREEVIEAA

-448 DEFIMSLPDGYD
+448 DEFITSLPDGYD

-512 SKLAAG
+512 SKLSAG

-530 IRSADEIIVMD
+530 IRGADEIIVMD
-541 DTGIK
+541 DEGIK

-551 KQLLELNGIYADLY
+551 KELLSKNGIYADLY
-565 NSQFRVD
+565 NSQFRAD

>member
-1 MIKRFCAYYKPNL
+1 MIKRFCSYYKPNL
-14 KQFIFDMCCSLVVAL
+14 KQFIFDMCCALVVAL
-29 CDLLLPVVSRSIID
+29 CDLFLPVVSRSIID

-64 YTVKMAGT
+64 YTIKMIGA
-72 YCVQYYGHMV
+72 YCVQYYGHIV

-114 MSRIINDLMDVSEL
+114 MSRIINDLFDVSEL

-141 LLIGSFILMAKVNI
+141 LLIVSFILMARVNI
-155 WLTLVIFLSMPPL
+155 WLTLIIFLSMPPL
-168 VIFAMKKRVKLGKSF
+168 IVFAMLKRVKLSKSF
-183 TKMREQVGEVNAALE
+183 KKMREEVGEVNAALE
-198 NSISGIRVSKAYDN
+198 NSISGIRVSKAFDN
-212 ADYELTHFKEN
+212 ADYELEHFREN
-223 NDKFVDA
+223 NDRFVAA
-230 RRGAYKAMA
+230 RKTAYKTMA
-239 EFSSGSDYIIDLLN
+239 EFSSGSDYIIDLLS
-253 VIAIVSSG
+253 VIALVSSG
-261 FCAIKGYIT
+261 YCAIRNYIT

-278 MFANVFIS
+278 MFANVFIT

-307 FTEILDTEPEQDA
+307 FAEILDTKPEEDSEDA
-320 EGARDLKD
+320 IELTD
-328 VQGDIV
+328 VSGRVEFD
-334 FENVSFDYGNGQ
+334 NVSFDYGNGK
-346 TVLDNINLHI
+346 TVLKDMNIDI
-356 PAGRTAAF
+356 PAGKTVAF

-373 TVCNLIPRFYELK
+373 TVCNLIPRFYELNG
-386 SGSIK
+386 GSIR
-391 IDGNDIRE
+391 IDGIDIRKI
-399 LKRSSL
+399 KRSSL
-405 RDAIGMVSQD
+405 RQRIGMVSQD

-420 GTVYDNILYG
+420 GTVYENILYG
-430 KPTATREEVVEAA
+430 KPDASREEVIEAA
-443 KRANI
+443 KRADI
-448 DEFIMSLPDGYD
+448 DEFITSLPDGYD
-460 TYVGERGVKLSGG
+460 TFVGERGVKLSGG

-505 LQIQDAL
+505 IQIQNALREL
-512 SKLAAG
+512 SKG

-530 IRSADEIIVMD
+530 IRNADEIIVMD

-551 KQLLELNGIYADLY
+551 KELLAQNGIYAGLY
-565 NSQFRVD
+565 NSQFRED

>member
-1 MIKRFCAYYKPNL
+1 M
-14 KQFIFDMCCSLVVAL
+14 KQFIFDMCCALVVAL
-29 CDLLLPVVSRSIID
+29 CDLFLPVVSRSIID

-64 YTVKMAGT
+64 YTVKMIGA
-72 YCVQYYGHMV
+72 YCVQYYGHIV

-114 MSRIINDLMDVSEL
+114 MSRIINDLFDVSEL

-141 LLIGSFILMAKVNI
+141 LLVVSFILMAKVNI
-155 WLTLVIFLSMPPL
+155 WLTLVIFLSMPGL
-168 VIFAMKKRVKLGKSF
+168 VFFAMKKRVKLGKSF
-183 TKMREQVGEVNAALE
+183 TKMREEVGEVNAALE
-198 NSISGIRVSKAYDN
+198 NSISGIRVSKAFNN
-212 ADYELTHFKEN
+212 ADYELRHFKEN
-223 NDKFVDA
+223 NDRFVDA
-230 RRGAYKAMA
+230 RKYAYKAMA
-239 EFSSGSDYIIDLLN
+239 EFSSGSDYIIDLLS
-253 VIAIVSSG
+253 VIALVSSG
-261 FCAIKGYIT
+261 FCAIRGYIT

-307 FTEILDTEPEQDA
+307 FTKILDTKPEEEK
-320 EGARDLKD
+320 EGAEELKD
-328 VQGDIV
+328 VCGRVEFD
-334 FENVSFDYGNGQ
+334 NVSFDYGNGKE
-346 TVLDNINLHI
+346 VLKDINIDI
-356 PAGRTAAF
+356 PAGRTVAF

-373 TVCNLIPRFYELK
+373 TVCNLIPRFYEIK
-386 SGSIK
+386 EGSIR
-391 IDGNDIRE
+391 IDGKDIRD
-399 LKRSSL
+399 LTRSSL
-405 RDAIGMVSQD
+405 RQNIGIVSQD

-420 GTVYDNILYG
+420 GTVYENILYG
-430 KPTATREEVVEAA
+430 RPDATREEVIEAA
-443 KRANI
+443 KRADI
-448 DEFIMSLPDGYD
+448 DEFITSLPNGYD
-460 TYVGERGVKLSGG
+460 TFVGERGVKLSGG

-505 LQIQDAL
+505 IQIQNALREL
-512 SKLAAG
+512 SKG

-530 IRSADEIIVMD
+530 IRNADEIIVMD

-551 KQLLELNGIYADLY
+551 KELIMQNGIYAGLY
-565 NSQFRVD
+565 NSQFRED

>member
-1 MIKRFCAYYKPNL
+1 MIKRFCSYYKPNL
-14 KQFIFDMCCSLVVAL
+14 KQFIFDMCCALVVAL
-29 CDLLLPVVSRSIID
+29 CDLFLPVVSRSIID

-58 GVLVAV
+58 GVLIGV
-64 YTVKMAGT
+64 YTIKMIGA
-72 YCVQYYGHMV
+72 YCVQYYGHIV

-114 MSRIINDLMDVSEL
+114 MSRIINDLFDVSEL

-141 LLIGSFILMAKVNI
+141 LLVVSFILMAKVNI
-155 WLTLVIFLSMPPL
+155 WLTLIIFLSMPPL
-168 VIFAMKKRVKLGKSF
+168 VVFAMFKRVKLGKSF

-198 NSISGIRVSKAYDN
+198 NSISGIRVSKAFDN
-212 ADYELTHFKEN
+212 ADYELQHFKEN

-230 RRGAYKAMA
+230 RKHAYKTMA
-239 EFSSGSDYIIDLLN
+239 EFSSGSDYIIDLLG
-253 VIAIVSSG
+253 VIALVSSG
-261 FCAIKGYIT
+261 FCAIRGYIT

-278 MFANVFIS
+278 MFANVFIT

-307 FTEILDTEPEQDA
+307 FTEILDTKPEEDK
-320 EGARDLKD
+320 EGAEELKNITGRVEFD
-328 VQGDIV
+328 
-334 FENVSFDYGNGQ
+334 NVSFDYGNGKE
-346 TVLDNINLHI
+346 VLKDINIDI
-356 PAGRTAAF
+356 PAGKTVAF

-373 TVCNLIPRFYELK
+373 TVCNLIPRFYEIK
-386 SGSIK
+386 DGSIR
-391 IDGNDIRE
+391 IDGKDIRDI
-399 LKRSSL
+399 KRSSL
-405 RDAIGMVSQD
+405 RQSIGMVSQD

-420 GTVYDNILYG
+420 GTVYENILYG
-430 KPTATREEVVEAA
+430 KPDATREEVIEAA
-443 KRANI
+443 KRADI
-448 DEFIMSLPDGYD
+448 DGFIMTLPDGYD
-460 TYVGERGVKLSGG
+460 TFVGERGVKLSGG

-505 LQIQDAL
+505 IQIQNALREL
-512 SKLAAG
+512 SKG

-530 IRSADEIIVMD
+530 IRNADEIIVMD

-551 KQLLELNGIYADLY
+551 KELLAKNGIYAELY
-565 NSQFRVD
+565 NSQFRED

>member
-1 MIKRFCAYYKPNL
+1 MF
-14 KQFIFDMCCSLVVAL
+14 CSLVVAV
-29 CDLLLPVVSRSIID
+29 CDLFLPVVSRSIID
-43 DYIPDKNIKMIFIWL
+43 DYIPDKNIRMIFIWL
-58 GVLVAV
+58 GVLVGI
-64 YTVKMAGT
+64 YTVKMVAA

-82 GVKMQYQMRNEVFAH
+82 GVRMQYQMRNEVFSH

-134 NLFLAAI
+134 NLFISGI
-141 LLIGSFILMAKVNI
+141 LLIGSFIMMARVNI
-155 WLTLVIFLSMPPL
+155 WLTLIIFASMPAL
-168 VIFAMKKRVKLGKSF
+168 IAFAMWKRIKMSKAF
-183 TKMREQVGEVNAALE
+183 AEMREQVGEVNATLE
-198 NSISGIRVSKAYDN
+198 NSISGIRVSKAFN
-212 ADYELTHFKEN
+212 NSEYELDHFRKN
-223 NDKFVDA
+223 NDKFVEA
-230 RRGAYKAMA
+230 RRLSYKAMA

-270 PGDFALFM
+270 PGEFALFM
-278 MFANVFIS
+278 LFANVFIN
-286 PIKRLIGFI
+286 PIKKLIAFI

-307 FTEILDTEPEQDA
+307 FTAILDTEPEKDA
-320 EGARDLKD
+320 DGALTLQNVRGD
-328 VQGDIV
+328 VEFD
-334 FENVSFDYGNGQ
+334 NVSFDYGNGQ
-346 TVLDNINLHI
+346 TVLDGISLHI
-356 PAGRTAAF
+356 PAGKTVAF

-373 TVCNLIPRFYELK
+373 TVCNLIPRFYEIR

-391 IDGNDIRE
+391 VDGHDIRE
-399 LKRSSL
+399 LTRSSL
-405 RDAIGMVSQD
+405 RENIGMVSQD

-420 GTVYDNILYG
+420 GTVYENILYG
-430 KPTATREEVVEAA
+430 KPTATREEVIEAA

-448 DEFIMSLPDGYD
+448 DEFITSLPDGYD

-512 SKLAAG
+512 SKLSAG

-530 IRSADEIIVMD
+530 IRGADEIIVMD
-541 DTGIK
+541 DEGIK

-551 KQLLELNGIYADLY
+551 KELLSKNGIYADLY
-565 NSQFRVD
+565 NSQFRAD

>member
-1 MIKRFCAYYKPNL
+1 MIKRFCSYYKPNL
-14 KQFIFDMCCSLVVAL
+14 KQFIFDMCCALVVAL
-29 CDLLLPVVSRSIID
+29 CDLFLPVVSRSIID

-64 YTVKMAGT
+64 YTVKMIGA
-72 YCVQYYGHMV
+72 YCVQYYGHIV

-114 MSRIINDLMDVSEL
+114 MSRIINDLFDVSEL

-141 LLIGSFILMAKVNI
+141 LLIVSFILMARVNI
-155 WLTLVIFLSMPPL
+155 WLTLIIFLSMPPL
-168 VIFAMKKRVKLGKSF
+168 IVFAMLKRVKLGKSF
-183 TKMREQVGEVNAALE
+183 KKMREEVGEVNAALE
-198 NSISGIRVSKAYDN
+198 NSISGIRVSKAFDN
-212 ADYELTHFKEN
+212 ANYELEHFREN
-223 NDKFVDA
+223 NDRFVAA
-230 RRGAYKAMA
+230 RKTAYKTMA
-239 EFSSGSDYIIDLLN
+239 EFSSGSDYIIDHLS
-253 VIAIVSSG
+253 VIALVSSG
-261 FCAIKGYIT
+261 YCAIRNYIT

-278 MFANVFIS
+278 MFANVFIT

-307 FTEILDTEPEQDA
+307 FAEILDTKPEEDSEDA
-320 EGARDLKD
+320 IELTD
-328 VQGDIV
+328 VSGRVEFD
-334 FENVSFDYGNGQ
+334 NVSFDYGNGK
-346 TVLDNINLHI
+346 TVLKDMNIDI
-356 PAGRTAAF
+356 PAGKTVAF

-373 TVCNLIPRFYELK
+373 TVCNLIPRFYELNG
-386 SGSIK
+386 GSIR
-391 IDGNDIRE
+391 IDGIDIRKI
-399 LKRSSL
+399 KRSSL
-405 RDAIGMVSQD
+405 RQRIGMVSQD

-420 GTVYDNILYG
+420 GTVYENILYG
-430 KPTATREEVVEAA
+430 KPDASREEVIEAA
-443 KRANI
+443 KRADI
-448 DEFIMSLPDGYD
+448 DEFITSLPDGYD
-460 TYVGERGVKLSGG
+460 TFVGERGVKLSGG

-505 LQIQDAL
+505 IQIQNALREL
-512 SKLAAG
+512 SKG

-530 IRSADEIIVMD
+530 IRNADEIIVMD

-551 KQLLELNGIYADLY
+551 KELLAQNGIYAGLY
-565 NSQFRVD
+565 NSQFRED

>member
-1 MIKRFCAYYKPNL
+1 MIKRFIRYYKPNA
-14 KQFIFDMCCSLVVAL
+14 KSFAFDMFCSLVVAV
-29 CDLLLPVVSRSIID
+29 CDLFLPVVSRSIID
-43 DYIPDKNIKMIFIWL
+43 DYIPDKNIRMIFIWL
-58 GVLVAV
+58 GVLVGI
-64 YTVKMAGT
+64 YTVKMVAA

-82 GVKMQYQMRNEVFAH
+82 GVRMQYQMRNEVFSH

-134 NLFLAAI
+134 NLFISGI
-141 LLIGSFILMAKVNI
+141 LLIGSFVMMARVNI
-155 WLTLVIFLSMPPL
+155 WLTLIIFASMPAL
-168 VIFAMKKRVKLGKSF
+168 IAFAMWKRVKMSKAF
-183 TKMREQVGEVNAALE
+183 AEMREQVGEVNATLE
-198 NSISGIRVSKAYDN
+198 NSISGIRVSKAFN
-212 ADYELTHFKEN
+212 NSEYELDHFRKN
-223 NDKFVDA
+223 NDKFVEA
-230 RRGAYKAMA
+230 RRLSYKAMA

-270 PGDFALFM
+270 PGEFALFM
-278 MFANVFIS
+278 LFANVFIN
-286 PIKRLIGFI
+286 PIKKLIAFI

-307 FTEILDTEPEQDA
+307 FTAILDTEPEKDADGALTLQNA
-320 EGARDLKD
+320 EGD
-328 VQGDIV
+328 VEFD
-334 FENVSFDYGNGQ
+334 NVSFDYGNGQ
-346 TVLDNINLHI
+346 TVLDGISLHI
-356 PAGRTAAF
+356 PAGKTVAF

-373 TVCNLIPRFYELK
+373 TVCNLIPRFYEIR

-391 IDGNDIRE
+391 VDGHDIRE
-399 LKRSSL
+399 LTRSSL
-405 RDAIGMVSQD
+405 RENIGMVSQD

-420 GTVYDNILYG
+420 GTVYENILYG
-430 KPTATREEVVEAA
+430 KPTATREEVIEAA

-448 DEFIMSLPDGYD
+448 DEFITSLPDGYD

-512 SKLAAG
+512 SKLSAG

-530 IRSADEIIVMD
+530 IRGADEIIVMD
-541 DTGIK
+541 DEGIK

-551 KQLLELNGIYADLY
+551 KELLSKNGIYAGLY
-565 NSQFRVD
+565 NSQFRAD